1 MNVKSIGAT
10 LLISGTM
17 LGAGMLALPL
27 ISAGLGIYNTILL
40 LTVLWVVMT
49 YTGLMLLE
57 ICLNYP
63 EGTGL
68 EAIAYDLFGK
78 PGKWVINISLLL
90 LLYALSC
97 AYIAGASSIYKSD
110 FTDYFHISLSSHTI
124 AIIFTLIIATIVFIS
139 TKAVD
144 IANRVLFTSN
154 IVIFFILVITI
165 IPYLH
170 GHFLVNN
177 HDSAKYAFAAIPV
190 FITAFGFHG
199 SVPSMVKYI
208 GRDKPKTLRNI
219 FIAGGLIPLIVY
231 IIWEISMLGSLP
243 RFGNHSFQYVAQHGS
258 SVGVMLQ
265 QMQIYIQNNNII
277 YLIGAFSSIAMF
289 TSYLCVSL
297 GLFDSL
303 ASTFKRG
310 NNTVDRLMTAVLC
323 YLPPL
328 VFTLVYPDGF
338 VPALG
343 AAAIFLTILAILFPV
358 LALRKLRGKQHQI
371 EYNVATNN
379 MALFVVGFI
388 GLQVIINQIL
398 TLNNAVP
405 IFN

>member
-1 MNVKSIGAT
+1 MNKKAIGAT

-27 ISAGLGIYNTILL
+27 ISAGLGIYNAIIL
-40 LTVLWVVMT
+40 LTVLWAVMT

-57 ICLNYP
+57 VCLNYP
-63 EGTGL
+63 TGTGF
-68 EAIAYDLFGK
+68 EEIAYDLFGK
-78 PGKWVINISLLL
+78 PGKWVIHLSLLL

-110 FTDYFHISLSSHTI
+110 LTDYFHISVPSHVI

-144 IANRVLFTSN
+144 MANRVLFSTN
-154 IVIFFILVITI
+154 IVIFFTLVITT
-165 IPYLH
+165 IPFIH
-170 GHFLVNN
+170 GRFLVNIN
-177 HDSAKYAFAAIPV
+177 DSSKYAFAAIPV

-208 GRDKPKTLRNI
+208 GRENPKTLRNI
-219 FIAGGLIPLIVY
+219 FIAGGLIPLVVY
-231 IIWEISMLGSLP
+231 IVWEITMLGSLP
-243 RFGNHSFQYVAQHGS
+243 RFGNHSFQYIAEHGS
-258 SVGVMLQ
+258 NVGVMLQ
-265 QMQIYIQNNNII
+265 QMQIFIQEKSII

-303 ASTFKRG
+303 ASTFKHG
-310 NNTVDRLMTAVLC
+310 NNTKDRLITAVLC

-328 VFTLVYPDGF
+328 VFTLVYPNGF

-379 MALFVVGFI
+379 IALFVVGLI

>member
-219 FIAGGLIPLIVY
+219 FIAAWLNPFNCLY
-231 IIWEISMLGSLP
+231 YLG
-243 RFGNHSFQYVAQHGS
+243 N
-258 SVGVMLQ
+258 
-265 QMQIYIQNNNII
+265 
-277 YLIGAFSSIAMF
+277 
-289 TSYLCVSL
+289 
-297 GLFDSL
+297 
-303 ASTFKRG
+303 
-310 NNTVDRLMTAVLC
+310 
-323 YLPPL
+323 
-328 VFTLVYPDGF
+328 
-338 VPALG
+338 
-343 AAAIFLTILAILFPV
+343 
-358 LALRKLRGKQHQI
+358 
-371 EYNVATNN
+371 
-379 MALFVVGFI
+379 
-388 GLQVIINQIL
+388 
-398 TLNNAVP
+398 
-405 IFN
+405 